1 MTPPVVTDLPPPP
14 ALARDVEVI
23 RITRSA
29 GSAPFAVKTCPN
41 GTPGLVDQRGDGG
54 LPLARI
60 ETRSK
65 KTLAVP
71 ELFLHGQGIEPS
83 VMSFSGV
90 ASVIVQ
96 VVLKPQGL
104 FSVFGLDGSSLVLD
118 HRTAEEFQ
126 GEGLR
131 AALAS
136 AESDEAL
143 FEAFAS
149 FLVGRQAEEGKRDEV
164 VEKALVLVAN
174 APSVSPDALAAD
186 LALSPRQLQR
196 RFLRVVGCPLKT
208 YLRLRRANLALAL
221 IQEGTY
227 GRLTDVAYALNY
239 ADQSHFIRDI
249 KAFTWI
255 VPRQLGRLE
264 EHSRDGVG
272 FSFL

>member
-1 MTPPVVTDLPPPP
+1 MNPPLVTEQPPPA

-23 RITRSA
+23 RITRSSP
-29 GSAPFAVKTCPN
+29 SAPFKVKTCPN
-41 GTPGLVDQRGDGG
+41 GTPGLVYQRGVGG
-54 LPLARI
+54 LPLVGI

-65 KTLAVP
+65 QTVVVP
-71 ELFLHGQGIEPS
+71 DLFLHGQGVEPS
-83 VMSFSGV
+83 QMSFSGV
-90 ASVIVQ
+90 ASVMVQ

-104 FSVFGLDGSSLVLD
+104 FTVFGLDGSSLVLG

-126 GEGLR
+126 GESLR
-131 AALAS
+131 
-136 AESDEAL
+136 EAL
-143 FEAFAS
+143 GSAVSDKALFGVFYAFLQKRLS
-149 FLVGRQAEEGKRDEV
+149 MVGKRDET
-164 VEKALVLVAN
+164 VERALTVVAN
-174 APSVSPDALAAD
+174 HPAAHPDALAD
-186 LALSPRQLQR
+186 ELALSPRQLQR

-221 IQEGTY
+221 IQKGTY
-227 GRLTDVAYALNY
+227 RRLTDVAYALHY

-264 EHSRDGVG
+264 GHSRDGVG